1 MRNYEL
7 VFIIQTELDEADTN
21 SVIEKV
27 SGWITESG
35 GSVDKIERWGK
46 KKLAYQ
52 IRKQREG
59 YYVLMNV
66 RMQPS
71 YVRELERNLQFI
83 EPVLRF
89 LVTAS
94 D

>member
-7 VFIIQTELDEADTN
+7 VIIIQTELDEADT
-21 SVIEKV
+21 SSIIEKV
-27 SGWITESG
+27 RGWITESG
-35 GSVDKIERWGK
+35 GSVDKIDRWGN

-52 IRKQREG
+52 IRKQRQG

-66 RMQPS
+66 QMEPS
-71 YVRELERNLQFI
+71 YVRELEHNLQFV

-89 LVTAS
+89 LMTAS
-94 D
+94 S